1 MNLIYPTKSMQ
12 DKACRLT
19 RSFFMLNVVFLLGV
33 SGAHAALVTWYL
45 DGVTFNTATTANG
58 SFDFDVDANAYS
70 NININVTKDGNTNMY
85 VVLNPGTGSN
95 AHAMNTVTQLQPDQ
109 TGLPHLKLLFDSPLT
124 NAGGSINIT
133 AGISSYQG
141 FCQQAGC
148 STFHSP
154 FDDVTAGQVTT
165 TSPVPLPP
173 AMLLFGSGLIALI
186 GLNRKRKKT

>member
-1 MNLIYPTKSMQ
+1 MQ

-19 RSFFMLNVVFLLGV
+19 RNFFMLSVVFLLGV

-58 SFDFDVDANAYS
+58 SFDYDVDNNSYAS
-70 NININVTKDGNTNMY
+70 ININVTKGGNTNTY
-85 VVLNPGTGSN
+85 GVLSPNASN
-95 AHAMNTVTQLQPDQ
+95 AYALNTVQQLLSDLTGQP
-109 TGLPHLKLLFDSPLT
+109 LLNLLFDSPLT

-133 AGISSYQG
+133 TGISSYQG
-141 FCQQAGC
+141 FCQQASC
-148 STFHSP
+148 ETFHSP